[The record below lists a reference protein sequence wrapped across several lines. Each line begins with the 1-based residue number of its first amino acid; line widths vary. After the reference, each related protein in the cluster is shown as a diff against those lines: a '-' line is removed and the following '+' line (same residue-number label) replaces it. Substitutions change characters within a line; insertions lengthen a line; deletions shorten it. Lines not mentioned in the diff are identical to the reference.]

1 MKTWFITGISR
12 GLGLSLA
19 RAALAAGDKVIGTVR
34 SGTPDLDAAADRLD
48 VLTLDVTDRAALDAA
63 VADVFARHGRIDVI
77 VNNAGYGLMG
87 ALETT
92 SDEALDHLF
101 ETDVF
106 APVRLIRAAIPHL
119 RRQGS
124 GHIINI
130 TSVAGRA
137 ANVGYSLYA
146 GVKSALEGI
155 SHSLSLELAPFGIHV
170 TAVAPGAFRTDFL
183 NPHSL
188 RKADAAGADYEAHV
202 GRTLAVFDA
211 NDGRQA
217 GDPDRAATAILDLVA
232 TDAPPLHLLLG
243 TDALDRTRA
252 RLAETSEEID
262 RWEALTR
269 STDYA
274 AQAVPA

>member
-19 RAALAAGDKVIGTVR
+19 RAALAAGDRVIGTVR
-34 SGTPDLDAAADRLD
+34 SGTPDLDAAPGRLD
-48 VLTLDVTDRAALDAA
+48 VLTLDVTDRPALDAA
-63 VADVFARHGRIDVI
+63 VADAFVRHGRIDVI

-92 SDEALDHLF
+92 GDSAIDHLF
-101 ETDVF
+101 ETDLF
-106 APVRLIRAAIPHL
+106 APVRLTRAAIPHL

-124 GHIINI
+124 GHIVNI

-137 ANVGYSLYA
+137 PNVGYSLYA
-146 GVKSALEGI
+146 GVKFALEGI
-155 SHSLSLELAPFGIHV
+155 SHSLALELAPFGIRV

-188 RKADAAGADYEAHV
+188 RKSAEGDSGYDGHV
-202 GRTLAVFDA
+202 GHSLAAFDA

-217 GDPDRAATAILDLVA
+217 GDPDRAAGAILDMVA
-232 TDAPPLHLLLG
+232 SADPPIHLLLG
-243 TDALDRTRA
+243 TDAFERTRV
-252 RLAETSEEID
+252 RMAEMAAEME
-262 RWEALTR
+262 RWEAVTR
-269 STDYA
+269 GTDFPI
-274 AQAVPA
+274 PAMA

>member
-19 RAALAAGDKVIGTVR
+19 RTALAAGDTVIGTVR
-34 SGTPDLDAAADRLD
+34 SGAPDLDAEAGKLD

-63 VADVFARHGRIDVI
+63 VADVFARHERIDVI

-101 ETDVF
+101 ETDLF
-106 APVRLIRAAIPHL
+106 APVRLIRSAIPHL

-124 GHIINI
+124 GHIVNI

-146 GVKSALEGI
+146 GVKSGLEGV

-188 RKADAAGADYEAHV
+188 RKSEAAGADYEAHV
-202 GRTLAVFDA
+202 GRSVAAFDA

-232 TDAPPLHLLLG
+232 ADNPPRHLLLG
-243 TDALDRTRA
+243 TDALDRTRV
-252 RLAETSEEID
+252 RMAEIRDEMD

-274 AQAVPA
+274 AEEALA

>member
-19 RAALAAGDKVIGTVR
+19 RAVLAAGDTVIGTVR
-34 SGTPDLDAAADRLD
+34 SGAPDLEADAGRLD

-106 APVRLIRAAIPHL
+106 APVRLIRAATPYL

-124 GHIINI
+124 GHIVNI

-137 ANVGYSLYA
+137 PNVGYSLYA
-146 GVKSALEGI
+146 GVKFALEGI
-155 SHSLSLELAPFGIHV
+155 SNSLAPELAPFGIKV

-188 RKADAAGADYEAHV
+188 RKSDAAGADYDAHV

-217 GDPDRAATAILDLVA
+217 GDPDRAAAAILALVA
-232 TDAPPLHLLLG
+232 ADEPPVHLLLG

-252 RLAETSEEID
+252 RMAATSEEID

-269 STDYA
+269 STDYV
-274 AQAVPA
+274 AQEVPA